1 MTPGADSAKST
12 ETGHKILA
20 AALELFREEGFDQAT
35 MRGIADKAGMATGAA
50 YYYYRSKE
58 AIILSFYQRSCDE
71 MQPLIQ
77 AAVDAS
83 GGLEDRLRALI
94 RVKIDY
100 FTPNRSV
107 LRALLRNGADP
118 RHPLSPFGTETRAIR
133 NVDLEWFRKILLDCG
148 VRIPRDLAPHVPGVL
163 WLLQMGIIY
172 FWVIDESPHQKR
184 TQKLLDLASK
194 CVVFLIRAAGLPWM
208 RPVRKTVVE
217 LIETVKEAG

>member
-1 MTPGADSAKST
+1 
-12 ETGHKILA
+12 
-20 AALELFREEGFDQAT
+20 
-35 MRGIADKAGMATGAA
+35 
-50 YYYYRSKE
+50 
-58 AIILSFYQRSCDE
+58 
-71 MQPLIQ
+71 
-77 AAVDAS
+77 
-83 GGLEDRLRALI
+83 
-94 RVKIDY
+94 
-100 FTPNRSV
+100 
-107 LRALLRNGADP
+107 
-118 RHPLSPFGTETRAIR
+118 
-133 NVDLEWFRKILLDCG
+133 